1 MTMMSRDI
9 ALKAALLA
17 WLTGVWVLLWGNVS
31 PANILGGIAVGIF
44 VMTVLALPRV
54 PVEGRVHPLSM
65 VKLIGV
71 LVYYAAVSSVQV
83 AWAAVRPGPPPVNA
97 VLRYPVQIKSD
108 LVLTFM
114 VDALNMVPG
123 TMVLD
128 IDREDRVLYIHVLDV
143 AKPDAVD
150 QFRTIVRAYE
160 TAFISAFERDPEWH
174 PAVETTSTADTDVDS
189 VAETVEDISTDYSE
203 HGATSSPD
211 DKDERS

>member
-1 MTMMSRDI
+1 MTMMSRDV

-174 PAVETTSTADTDVDS
+174 PALETTSTADTDVDS

-203 HGATSSPD
+203 RGGPSSPD

>member
-174 PAVETTSTADTDVDS
+174 PALETTSTADTDVDS

-203 HGATSSPD
+203 RGTTSSPD